1 MEKKYI
7 SQAVI
12 KRMPRYYR
20 YVNEMIDMG
29 INRISSKALAEKMG
43 LTASQ
48 IRQDL
53 NCFGGF
59 GQQGYG
65 YNVESL
71 RDELAQILG
80 LNKDKKAIIVG
91 VGNMGRALTKNF
103 HFERSGIELIAGF
116 DLDFG
121 SIDTV
126 NGPIAIFPIDNVDS
140 YIESNDVEIAIIT
153 LPKELASTTAERLV
167 RAGIKG
173 IWNFTSSDLHLQG
186 YGIPIENVHFSDS
199 LRTLSYNME
208 KNNV

>member
-12 KRMPRYYR
+12 KRIPRYYR
-20 YVNEMIDMG
+20 YVVELTDSG
-29 INRISSKALAEKMG
+29 IARISSKALAEKMG

-71 RDELAQILG
+71 KVELEQILG
-80 LNKDKKAIIVG
+80 VNKLKTAVIIG
-91 VGNMGRALTKNF
+91 VGNIGKALTKNF
-103 HFERSGIELIAGF
+103 HFERSGISLIAGF
-116 DLDFG
+116 DLDEA
-121 SIDTV
+121 TMLTK
-126 NGPIAIFPIDNVDS
+126 NGPINIYNVDTVEEFVKTNN
-140 YIESNDVEIAIIT
+140 IDVGIIT
-153 LPKELASTTAERLV
+153 LPKELAEDMAKKLV
-167 RAGIKG
+167 NAGVKG
-173 IWNFTSSDLHLQG
+173 IWNFTSSDLHLNG

-208 KNNV
+208 QNN

>member
-7 SQAVI
+7 SPAVI

-20 YVNEMIDMG
+20 YVNDMIDG
-29 INRISSKALAEKMG
+29 GVSRISSKALAEKMG

-71 RDELAQILG
+71 RDEIAKILG
-80 LNKDKKAIIVG
+80 LDREKKAIIIG
-91 VGNMGRALTKNF
+91 VGNMGRALAKNF
-103 HFERSGIELIAGF
+103 HFERSGVKLIAGF
-116 DLDFG
+116 DLVASTITTAIDEI
-121 SIDTV
+121 SILQIVELEQYITV
-126 NGPIAIFPIDNVDS
+126 NEVD
-140 YIESNDVEIAIIT
+140 IAIIT
-153 LPKELASTTAERLV
+153 TPKETTLEIVQTLV
-167 RAGIKG
+167 DHGIKG

-199 LRTLSYNME
+199 LRRLSYNME
-208 KNNV
+208 KNN